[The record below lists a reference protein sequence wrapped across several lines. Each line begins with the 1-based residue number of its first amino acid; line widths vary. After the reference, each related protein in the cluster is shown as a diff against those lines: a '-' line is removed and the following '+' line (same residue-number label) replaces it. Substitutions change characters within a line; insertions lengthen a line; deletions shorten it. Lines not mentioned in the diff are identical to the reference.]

1 MLTRIEKKKKRFPLK
16 FERQETG
23 ESTDD
28 HFPALLKKPSQSLS
42 FIQETTADHAFR
54 PLP

>member
-1 MLTRIEKKKKRFPLK
+1 MLTRGKKKKRFPLK
-16 FERQETG
+16 FEHQETG

-28 HFPALLKKPSQSLS
+28 HFPTLLKKSSQSLS
-42 FIQETTADHAFR
+42 VIQETAADHAFF